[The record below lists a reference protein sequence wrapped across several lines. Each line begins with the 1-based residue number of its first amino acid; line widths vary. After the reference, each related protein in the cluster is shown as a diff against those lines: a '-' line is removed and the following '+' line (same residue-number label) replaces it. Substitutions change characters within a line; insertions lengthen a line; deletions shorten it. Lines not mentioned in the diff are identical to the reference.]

1 MSERKTEFWWA
12 SIAGA
17 DPEPVEKTEHDG
29 RPCVYTLGC
38 ADPFYLDATPCLVAL
53 ITKARDGRDVLADQL
68 PAYDRLPMRRPIHP
82 DKTLADQAA
91 IAAERAATPRNS
103 KRPFAAIPGWRP
115 ASHGW
120 RGPR

>member
-12 SIAGA
+12 SIHGA

-38 ADPFYLDATPCLVAL
+38 ADPFYLDEQPSAVLLFDPRSNEF
-53 ITKARDGRDVLADQL
+53 TK
-68 PAYDRLPMRRPIHP
+68 PEPIRRPFHP
-82 DKTLADQAA
+82 DKTLAEKAA
-91 IAAERAATPRNS
+91 LGAARAAGRKTYIS
-103 KRPFAAIPGWRP
+103 
-115 ASHGW
+115 ASGRREPVPHGW